1 MSDQV
6 DGVFEGLQRAIQ
18 LTDLVTSQ
26 LNLAVEAAGVQHCA
40 VANIEMHRMETSRT
54 RSIFILV
61 VMDLKISPH
70 PNCVC
75 HASPT
80 VRGYW
85 DATPPMRRITL

>member
-40 VANIEMHRMETSRT
+40 VANIEMHPMETSRT

-61 VMDLKISPH
+61 VMDLK
-70 PNCVC
+70 
-75 HASPT
+75 T
-80 VRGYW
+80 
-85 DATPPMRRITL
+85 RRIPIAGVTHLPQCVATGTQPTDAQDVM

>member
-26 LNLAVEAAGVQHCA
+26 LNLVVEAAGVQHCA
-40 VANIEMHRMETSRT
+40 VANTEMHRMETSRT

-61 VMDLKISPH
+61 VMDLKTRHIPIACVTHPPQCVATGTQPH
-70 PNCVC
+70 RCAGC
-75 HASPT
+75 H
-80 VRGYW
+80 
-85 DATPPMRRITL
+85 

>member
-26 LNLAVEAAGVQHCA
+26 LNLAVEAAGVRHCA
-40 VANIEMHRMETSRT
+40 VANIEMHRMEASRT

-61 VMDLKISPH
+61 VMDLKTRHIPIACVTHPPQCVATGTQPH
-70 PNCVC
+70 RCAGC
-75 HASPT
+75 H
-80 VRGYW
+80 
-85 DATPPMRRITL
+85 